1 MKKVYVA
8 PTVEIERYELDAN
21 IASNCS
27 IVVSNGPAVGNHEL
41 CDDYDDP
48 FAMSAQSAVS
58 TYSVVYNVQFY
69 EDTNCDCYY
78 SASDHGY
85 WTS

>member
-8 PTVEIERYELDAN
+8 PTVEIELYELNAS
-21 IASNCS
+21 IASNCA

-48 FAMSAQSAVS
+48 FAMSVM
-58 TYSVVYNVQFY
+58 TLDLDDTPHNVQFY

-78 SASDHGY
+78 SSSDYGY